1 MPQADDFARRHIGPD
16 PKQIDVMLDKLGL
29 DSMDH
34 LIEQTVPESILSKEK
49 FRLPEA
55 LDENQ
60 LNKLARQIAAKN
72 TAAISMIG
80 MGYHG
85 TVTPPVIRRNVME
98 NPDWYT
104 AYTPYQPEVSQ
115 ARLEVLITFQQMIM
129 DLTGLSLANASL
141 LDEATA
147 AAEAMMMARRVG
159 KNKSSRFFVDADCL
173 PQTIAVIQT
182 RAVPMDIEVVVGDA
196 KALSKGEFFAGIFQ
210 YPGCSGEIRDIAA
223 EIASLKE
230 QDALVILAADP
241 LALTQLTSPAEL
253 GADVAI
259 GSTQRFGVPMGFGG
273 PHAAY
278 FATHEKFKRSVPGRL
293 IGVAIDSSG
302 RPAYRMA
309 LQTREQH
316 IRRDKAN
323 SNICTSQVLLA
334 VMATFY
340 AQYHGPEGLD
350 RIAKSVNRLTRA
362 LASGLSEMGYK
373 VKHQAFFDT
382 IIVETPERAEYFI
395 NKAEQS
401 RYNLRKVDASHV
413 GITLDETINR
423 EKVEGL
429 MHVFAAATSS
439 RVSGTIFDRDL
450 PSSIPQAFVRQSEYF
465 SHPNFHLY
473 RSETEFMRYLRK
485 TASKDITLARSM
497 IPLGSCTMKLNA
509 ASEME
514 AISNPLFAHIHPF
527 APEKHTGGYQHII
540 TELEQLLCQITGF
553 AGFSFQPNA
562 GSQGEYAG
570 LLTIRAMH
578 LSNNEGHRD
587 VCLIPSSAHGTNPA
601 SAVMAGMQ
609 VVVVKCDEQGNIDVD
624 DLRAKAESHSDN
636 LAATMVTYPS
646 THGVFEAS
654 IKTICDIIHEHGG
667 QVYMDGANMNAMVG
681 LCRPAEI
688 GADVMHLNLHK
699 TFAIPHGGGGPG
711 MGPIGVREH
720 LLPFLPDHPVVSC
733 SQHSDS
739 ALGTISAAPWGSP
752 LILLISWAY
761 IRLLGTYGLKR
772 STKVAILNANYIA
785 ARLDPYYPV
794 VYRGANDRVAH
805 ECVIDLSPLKGVS
818 DVTVEDVAKR
828 LIDYGFHAPTMSW
841 PVPDS
846 LMIEPTESESLGELD
861 RFCDALI
868 QIRQEIREIENGN
881 AEREEN
887 LLKNAPHNY
896 HLLVEDHWPFAYSRQ
911 QAFFPTKE
919 MRDNKYWPPVGRVD
933 NVYGDRNLVCSCPPL
948 SDYES
953 DSAGEQDAA

>member
-1 MPQADDFARRHIGPD
+1 MPNADDFTKRHIGPD
-16 PKQIDVMLDKLGL
+16 PEQISRMLDAIGVE
-29 DSMDH
+29 SMEH
-34 LIEQTVPESILSKEK
+34 LVEQTIPQSIRSNRPFK
-49 FRLPEA
+49 LPDA
-55 LDENQ
+55 LDENR
-60 LNKLARQIAAKN
+60 LNKLARQIAAQN

-129 DLTGLSLANASL
+129 DLTGLTLANASL

-147 AAEAMMMARRVG
+147 AAEAMMMARRVS
-159 KNKSSRFFVDADCL
+159 KIKSNRFFVEADCL

-182 RAVPMDIEVVVGDA
+182 RAQPMGLEVVIGDSA
-196 KALSKGEFFAGIFQ
+196 AAMEGEYFAALFQ
-210 YPGCSGEIRDIAA
+210 YPGTSGCIKSFSE
-223 EIASLKE
+223 EIAQLKTYG
-230 QDALVILAADP
+230 ALVVMAADP
-241 LALTQLTSPAEL
+241 LALTQLVPPAEL
-253 GADVAI
+253 GADIAI
-259 GSTQRFGVPMGFGG
+259 GSTQRFGVPMGYGG

-278 FATHEKFKRSVPGRL
+278 FATHDSYKRSVPGRL
-293 IGVAIDSSG
+293 IGVTVDSSG

-350 RIAKSVNRLTRA
+350 RIAKSVNRSCRA
-362 LASGLSEMGYK
+362 LAAGLTDLGFEI
-373 VKHQAFFDT
+373 VHNEFFDT
-382 IIVETPERAEYFI
+382 IVVRTDGRADYFI
-395 NKAEQS
+395 DKAEQA
-401 RYNLRKVDASHV
+401 RYNLRKIDDSHI

-423 EKVEGL
+423 EKIEGL
-429 MHVFAAATSS
+429 VQVFSASTSQ

-450 PSSIPQAFVRQSEYF
+450 PPSIPQKSVRTSEYLT
-465 SHPNFHLY
+465 HPNFHRY

-527 APEKHTGGYQHII
+527 APARHAQGYKRII
-540 TELEQLLCQITGF
+540 DELESLLCEITGF
-553 AGFSFQPNA
+553 DAMSFQPNA
-562 GSQGEYAG
+562 GSQGEYTG
-570 LLTIRAMH
+570 LLCIRALH
-578 LSNNEGHRD
+578 QSHNEPHRN

-601 SAVMAGMQ
+601 SAVMAGMK
-609 VVVVKCDEQGNIDVD
+609 VVVVKCDNEGNIDLD
-624 DLRAKAESHSDN
+624 DFTQKAQQHADN

-646 THGVFEAS
+646 THGVFEES
-654 IKTICDIIHEHGG
+654 IRSICDIVHSYGG

-681 LCRPAEI
+681 ECRPAEI

-711 MGPIGVREH
+711 MGPIGVQAH
-720 LLPFLPDHPVVSC
+720 LQPFLPDHPVVSC
-733 SQHSDS
+733 NNHGSSP
-739 ALGTISAAPWGSP
+739 LGTVSAAPWGSP

-761 IRLLGTYGLKR
+761 IKLLGTYGLKR
-772 STKVAILNANYIA
+772 STRVAILNANYIA
-785 ARLDPYYPV
+785 HRLDPHYPV
-794 VYRGANDRVAH
+794 VYKGSNGRVAH
-805 ECVIDLSPLKGVS
+805 ECVVDLAPLKDTSG
-818 DVTVEDVAKR
+818 VTVEDVAKR
-828 LIDYGFHAPTMSW
+828 LVDYGFHAPTMSW

-846 LMIEPTESESLGELD
+846 LMIEPTESESLEEID
-861 RFCDALI
+861 RFCDALVL
-868 QIRQEIREIENGN
+868 IRQEITEIENGN
-881 AEREEN
+881 ADGEIN
-887 LLKNAPHNY
+887 LLKNAPHSY
-896 HLLVEDHWPFAYSRQ
+896 HLLVDDNWPFPYSRQ
-911 QAFFPTKE
+911 QAFFPTRE

-933 NVYGDRNLVCSCPPL
+933 NVYGDRHLVCSCPPL
-948 SDYES
+948 SDYE
-953 DSAGEQDAA
+953 DNHVENDAA